1 MQPYPSSRAAVAI
14 FFSERWKRPLYI
26 LQDLEKYN
34 SKLDELEQRVHAA
47 LSKNSG
53 SEELHKLETRLASV
67 HSGGGGTGQLKELEQ
82 QVKKAT

>member
-1 MQPYPSSRAAVAI
+1 M
-14 FFSERWKRPLYI
+14 
-26 LQDLEKYN
+26 
-34 SKLDELEQRVHAA
+34 HAA